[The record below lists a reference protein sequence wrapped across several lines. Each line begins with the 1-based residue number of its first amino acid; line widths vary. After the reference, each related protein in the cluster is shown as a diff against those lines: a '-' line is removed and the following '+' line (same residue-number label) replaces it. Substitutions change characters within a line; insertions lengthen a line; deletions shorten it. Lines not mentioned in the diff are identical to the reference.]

1 MITIYGQQ
9 DFNVLWFLPVGLLYA
24 LFLILLPCLIC
35 GFICKTV
42 MKKKKYVNYKSWF
55 FAGLFFNIIGVAI
68 CLVMPDS
75 QSRSGFNQPFK
86 PTPNFNQYPNQP
98 PYPNGQYQPPQQET
112 YQPPYQSSYQDVPY
126 DVPYDDGS
134 IEQVQC
140 AVCPSCGMINPP
152 SSATCSSCG
161 SKL

>member
-9 DFNVLWFLPVGLLYA
+9 DFNVLWFLPLGLLYA

-35 GFICKTV
+35 GFIFRTV
-42 MKKKKYVNYKSWF
+42 MKKIKHVN
-55 FAGLFFNIIGVAI
+55 
-68 CLVMPDS
+68 
-75 QSRSGFNQPFK
+75 NQP
-86 PTPNFNQYPNQP
+86 PYPNGQYQPPYPNGQYQP

-112 YQPPYQSSYQDVPY
+112 YQPPYQSSYQDVS
-126 DVPYDDGS
+126 YDDGS

-161 SKL
+161 NKMN

>member
-1 MITIYGQQ
+1 MKVMILSDGEAFATLTVILMLVPVFILACGFYCIHLMKRKGYSLP
-9 DFNVLWFLPVGLLYA
+9 VLWFFCGF
-24 LFLILLPCLIC
+24 FLNIIGILIC
-35 GFICKTV
+35 G
-42 MKKKKYVNYKSWF
+42 
-55 FAGLFFNIIGVAI
+55 L
-68 CLVMPDS
+68 MPEMNTAANPNVPIQHYDP
-75 QSRSGFNQPFK
+75 QYQPA
-86 PTPNFNQYPNQP
+86 NQP

-126 DVPYDDGS
+126 DVSYDDGS

>member
-42 MKKKKYVNYKSWF
+42 MKKIKHVN
-55 FAGLFFNIIGVAI
+55 
-68 CLVMPDS
+68 
-75 QSRSGFNQPFK
+75 
-86 PTPNFNQYPNQP
+86 NQP

-112 YQPPYQSSYQDVPY
+112 YQPPYQSSYQ

-161 SKL
+161 SKMN